1 MRRHIVYP
9 FNLCID
15 RSFLSLC
22 ITSAAVNIKEIL
34 RQTYQTYL
42 SGQESIAAM
51 AMGDLPDQV
60 TQPDGISGT
69 ICMVLPLFS
78 PASKQAS

>member
-60 TQPDGISGT
+60 TQPDGISGMYGT
-69 ICMVLPLFS
+69 ISTFVSSRPA
-78 PASKQAS
+78 ASK

>member
-34 RQTYQTYL
+34 RQTYQPYP
-42 SGQESIAAM
+42 SGQESIAAV
-51 AMGDLPDQV
+51 AMGVPDQV
-60 TQPDGISGT
+60 TQPDGISGMYGT
-69 ICMVLPLFS
+69 ISTFVSSRPA
-78 PASKQAS
+78 ASK